1 MNLNARRLEPVKGQA
16 DGTPGT
22 QDAKED
28 PDPAPPVAASDPA
41 NLHTQRGFFVEGDG
55 MIGFLLRL
63 FRPSSRRR
71 RRPIPVSPRPRTEP
85 GKPRPAAPQLRAGQ
99 VLEGR
104 CHVIDGDT
112 IVIAGTHIR
121 LAGIDAPELDQPYGQ
136 KAKFAMI
143 ALCKGQT
150 VRAILTE
157 GMTYERVV
165 AKCLL
170 PDGTDLSAA
179 LVAQGLALDWARF
192 SGGSYRHLEPDGV
205 RKKLWRVDAKH
216 KGRLTMEASQTRS

>member
-1 MNLNARRLEPVKGQA
+1 
-16 DGTPGT
+16 
-22 QDAKED
+22 
-28 PDPAPPVAASDPA
+28 
-41 NLHTQRGFFVEGDG
+41 

-63 FRPSSRRR
+63 FRPTLRPSR
-71 RRPIPVSPRPRTEP
+71 PRHPLPAAALPRTEP
-85 GKPRPAAPQLRAGQ
+85 GRPRPAPPQLRAGQ
-99 VLEGR
+99 VLEGH

-143 ALCKGQT
+143 ALCKGQI

-165 AKCLL
+165 AKCVL

-192 SGGSYRHLEPDGV
+192 SGGSYRHLELDGA
-205 RKKLWRVDAKH
+205 RKRLWRVDTKL
-216 KGRLTMEASQTRS
+216 KGRLTMDAPQTHR